1 MKVGDL
7 VKYNYIETKGIKS
20 CKVGI
25 IIKHHL
31 TNKCR
36 LNGKTAYLA
45 EFYDIMWSEGVITQ
59 EKPEA
64 IRKLY
69 RLLNETR

>member
-36 LNGKTAYLA
+36 LNGKIAYLA
-45 EFYDIMWSEGVITQ
+45 QFYDILWGTGDVTQ
-59 EKPEA
+59 EKPEV
-64 IRKLY
+64 IKKLQVDK
-69 RLLNETR
+69 